1 MLVFV
6 AIEGNV
12 IVVVVVIVFVVFSV
26 AKARSLC
33 SGRLVVFLLV
43 PVSED

>member
-6 AIEGNV
+6 AIECNV